1 MFFLKK
7 RNEDEEDE
15 EKKPLELVHT
25 HLWGGCPTHRALGLT
40 GQLINSTLVLFF
52 PSQKFPSF
60 PASPA
65 GRKGWLF
72 SCLCEVCRPLCPPG
86 QCFTCSPSQGDG
98 WKMLW
103 PQGDQRAARTGWSSL
118 SLSSEYIVCDPE
130 PFLKVKKGSNHCR
143 KSTWR

>member
-1 MFFLKK
+1 MFCFLIVSFKK
-7 RNEDEEDE
+7 TNVFLAKET
-15 EKKPLELVHT
+15 PELVRP
-25 HLWGGCPTHRALGLT
+25 HLWGECPPHRALGLT
-40 GQLINSTLVLFF
+40 GQLRPAIFF
-52 PSQKFPSF
+52 FLKIPNFLPG
-60 PASPA
+60 PA
-65 GRKGWLF
+65 GRRGWVF

-98 WKMLW
+98 WKMPW

-143 KSTWR
+143 KSPWR